1 VIANRLRLV
10 LDDIISEEQSAFVPG
25 RLITDNVLVAY
36 EHIHYLKKKK
46 GKTGVCAVKL
56 DMAKAYDRVEWCYLR
71 NVMLKLGFDLNLVN
85 LIMKCVETV
94 RLSVRVNG
102 HLFNTFSPTRGI
114 RQDDPMS
121 PYLFLLCAEGL
132 SSLLKFSGPQFLAKG
147 VWVGI
152 HVPWISHLLFADDCL
167 VFTQVSDHGGRLL
180 AGILDSY
187 QKGSG

>member
-46 GKTGVCAVKL
+46 GKTGACVVKL

-71 NVMLKLGFDLNLVN
+71 NVMLKLGFNLNLVN

-114 RQDDPMS
+114 RQGDPMS

-132 SSLLKFSGPQFLAKG
+132 SSLLKFSGPQFSGERCLGGDPCSLDLPLA
-147 VWVGI
+147 V
-152 HVPWISHLLFADDCL
+152 C
-167 VFTQVSDHGGRLL
+167 R
-180 AGILDSY
+180 
-187 QKGSG
+187 